1 MLGRRW
7 LPGLLWGGAA
17 ASGAA
22 AAWLFEGWRWE
33 GRLTALLLLGGAV
46 VVGYLR
52 PRIMWAAAAMVLASV
67 LGARGLGALM
77 GFTPSPAFSPWTVL
91 VPLVPLL
98 AGAWLGASLR
108 PRGKPRKSAS

>member
-1 MLGRRW
+1 MPGRRW

-17 ASGAA
+17 ASGA

-52 PRIMWAAAAMVLASV
+52 PGIMWAAAALVLASV
-67 LGARGLGALM
+67 LAARWLGGLM

-91 VPLVPLL
+91 VPLIPLL

-108 PRGKPRKSAS
+108 SRGKPEKPAR

>member
-1 MLGRRW
+1 MPGRRW
-7 LPGLLWGGAA
+7 LPALLRGGAV
-17 ASGAA
+17 ASGA

-33 GRLTALLLLGGAV
+33 GRFTALVLLCGAV
-46 VVGYLR
+46 AVGYLR
-52 PRIMWAAAAMVLASV
+52 PRIMWAAAGLVLASV
-67 LGARGLGALM
+67 LAARWLGGLV

-108 PRGKPRKSAS
+108 PRGKAGKSAS